1 MRLPGLD
8 SIRNRIV
15 AFALV
20 ATVIP
25 ALTTAWISYAQNKRS
40 LDAKIAGELEAAAG
54 QSAREIDLW
63 LKGRVYDVRVFAA
76 SYEVSENLDRLVRG
90 GSAAGQVQTRAR
102 LREYLR
108 SVATRF
114 GDYPELMVLDHQGQP
129 VSTSADTAGAVH
141 LPDGW
146 LERVRTQDALLGD
159 PYRPEGGGAQMM
171 LAVPIVDANQRF
183 LGVFAARLAF
193 QQLRPLLAE
202 FAPGDRGRVHLV
214 DARGGIVV
222 GSAGA
227 ARRSADGLTP
237 QIWQR
242 LAARDSAIL
251 EYDAS
256 DGVRVVG
263 TMIGVP
269 RLDWAMLAEIP
280 TAEAYAQIARLGTT
294 TALMVAGL
302 FVVVGLLAY
311 LVGLSIVRPLNLLTH
326 GAARVAGGDLDVDVR
341 VTSGGELGY
350 LARVFNDM
358 VARLRASREDLEH
371 RSVTDALTGLSNR
384 RRLLESLKDEVIR
397 SRRHNRP
404 LAALMIDV
412 DHFKAYNDT
421 YGHPAGDEVLVQIA
435 ALIQSTL
442 RTGDHAA
449 RYGGEEFLVVL
460 PETDRTAAVEAAER
474 LRSRLAAERFG
485 PSGVEITLSVGAAAF
500 PADGDT
506 SDALIAAADAALYRA
521 KKEGRNQVVATP
533 EHATATARASKQ
545 SEGKRRKAT

>member
-20 ATVIP
+20 ATIIP

-40 LDAKIAGELEAAAG
+40 LNAKIAGELEAAAS

-63 LKGRVYDVRVFAA
+63 LKGRVYDVRVFAS
-76 SYEVSENLDRLVRG
+76 SYEVSENLERLVRS
-90 GSAAGQVQTRAR
+90 GSAAGHAQTRAR
-102 LREYLR
+102 LGEYLR
-108 SVATRF
+108 SVAARF
-114 GDYPELMVLDHQGQP
+114 GDYPELMVLDRQGQP
-129 VSTSADTAGAVH
+129 VSTSADTAGAVR

-146 LERVRTQDALLGD
+146 LDQVRTQDALLGD
-159 PYRPEGGGAQMM
+159 PYRPEVGGAQMM
-171 LAVPIVDANQRF
+171 LAVPIADANQRF

-193 QQLRPLLAE
+193 QQLRPLLEE
-202 FAPGDRGRVHLV
+202 FAPGERGRVHLV

-242 LAARDSAIL
+242 LAARDSAAL

-256 DGVRVVG
+256 DGTRVVG

-269 RLDWAMLAEIP
+269 RLNWAMLAEIP

-294 TALMVAGL
+294 TALMVAAL

-326 GAARVAGGDLDVDVR
+326 GAAQVAAGDLSVDVR

-350 LARVFNDM
+350 LTRVFNDM
-358 VARLRASREDLEH
+358 VARLRGSRLELE
-371 RSVTDALTGLSNR
+371 RLSVTDGLTGLSNR
-384 RRLLESLKDEVIR
+384 RRLLELLKDEVIR

-404 LAALMIDV
+404 LAVLMIDV
-412 DHFKAYNDT
+412 DQFKAYNDT
-421 YGHPAGDEVLVQIA
+421 YGHPAGDDVLVQVA
-435 ALIQSTL
+435 SLIQSAL
-442 RTGDHAA
+442 RNGDHAA

-460 PETDRTAAVEAAER
+460 PETDSAAGVEAADR
-474 LRSRLAAERFG
+474 LRARLAQERFG
-485 PSGVEITLSVGAAAF
+485 PNRVEVTLSVGAASF
-500 PADGDT
+500 PADGAS
-506 SDALIAAADAALYRA
+506 SDELIEAADAALYRA
-521 KKEGRNQVVATP
+521 KKNGRNRVVAAGAHTVSR
-533 EHATATARASKQ
+533 TAASKRG
-545 SEGKRRKAT
+545 GKR